1 MTKRMQQRWRFFHEW
16 AGYATPPGKAVCA
29 MDLARAEQWAEDEG
43 LAFEWSIDPD
53 IDYSDHSDEQ
63 PPYALWQ
70 VLCQHGDESASLC
83 GIDFGRD
90 REPWGDNYK
99 RVVEAELA
107 HELQTEFFTALA
119 AHIGQ
124 L

>member
-1 MTKRMQQRWRFFHEW
+1 MHATLRKRWKFFHEW
-16 AGYATPPGKAVCA
+16 AGYATPPGKVACA
-29 MDLARAEQWAEDEG
+29 ATLAKAEQWAEDEG
-43 LAFEWSIDPD
+43 ITFEWSVDPCIDS
-53 IDYSDHSDEQ
+53 SDFSDEE

-70 VLCQHGDESASLC
+70 CLATYENETASLC

-90 REPWGDNYK
+90 KEPWGDPYK

-107 HELQTEFFTALA
+107 SELQTDFFAALGN
-119 AHIGQ
+119 HVRS